1 MQYHRLWEKLCFWD
15 LTWKK
20 NDKSLVFAVNPT
32 LNKIRSQDIYYRALR
47 IGYDIKYGFE
57 NLLGD
62 YLQAAGEG
70 TQKFIQTSELVSSL
84 RAYRVIIENGTT
96 EQKIHALAQAR
107 KVVEGSWLPRAA
119 EIYWVEQSIDH
130 TYFNNENIAF
140 RIQAGEIL
148 SLNPNLFIE
157 FVEEYH
163 TSCTNRLIKAKSV
176 LNLIPDK
183 TSDAAVNL
191 QRKIADIRL
200 QARRTLTALLVD
212 EKDKLS
218 QTQKE
223 KINKVIKSIRRG
235 SLKLLKDEQLNV
247 VNIKDES
254 FSSKGT

>member
-1 MQYHRLWEKLCFWD
+1 M
-15 LTWKK
+15 
-20 NDKSLVFAVNPT
+20 
-32 LNKIRSQDIYYRALR
+32 
-47 IGYDIKYGFE
+47 
-57 NLLGD
+57 
-62 YLQAAGEG
+62 
-70 TQKFIQTSELVSSL
+70 
-84 RAYRVIIENGTT
+84 
-96 EQKIHALAQAR
+96 
-107 KVVEGSWLPRAA
+107 
-119 EIYWVEQSIDH
+119 
-130 TYFNNENIAF
+130 
-140 RIQAGEIL
+140 
-148 SLNPNLFIE
+148 
-157 FVEEYH
+157 
-163 TSCTNRLIKAKSV
+163 